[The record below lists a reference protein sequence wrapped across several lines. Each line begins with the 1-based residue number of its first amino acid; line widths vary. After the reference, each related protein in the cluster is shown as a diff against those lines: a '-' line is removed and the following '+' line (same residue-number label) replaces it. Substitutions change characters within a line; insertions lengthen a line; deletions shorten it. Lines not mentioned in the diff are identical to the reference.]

1 MENQDIDLL
10 NDVQLVDL
18 VPQVG
23 PEIGP
28 RYAMQPEA
36 ESGDTSV
43 TEEKGFHASM
53 PQNLQIR

>member
-10 NDVQLVDL
+10 NGVQLVDL
-18 VPQVG
+18 EPQVA
-23 PEIGP
+23 PESDP
-28 RYAMQPEA
+28 KYATQPET

-53 PQNLQIR
+53 SENL

>member
-10 NDVQLVDL
+10 NGVQLVGL

-23 PEIGP
+23 PETGP

-43 TEEKGFHASM
+43 TEEKGLHASM
-53 PQNLQIR
+53 SENLQIR